1 MVVPSEEVVS
11 NDHLVVGEL
20 DSRVE
25 GGINADGEVTEGNIS
40 GGGSKDSVDLVLH
53 FGHHIVDLVL
63 NLIVD
68 HVDEVI
74 DNLLENAGH
83 VSFSVRNLEVI
94 DAHVGNL

>member
-25 GGINADGEVTEGNIS
+25 GGINADGEVTERYIS

-53 FGHHIVDLVL
+53 FRHHIVDLVL
-63 NLIVD
+63 NLIID